1 MTALLLAQTNLTTGD
16 LVAFSFPFTDRGSK
30 TRTCAIVHYDHVSN
44 ELVVAYGT
52 SNLDLR
58 ANPKYALVVQS
69 TDALA
74 RAGLH
79 RPTRLQIDRR
89 IRVDLNDRRFI
100 KDHLIETA
108 RLGSLSTDE
117 TQQLINCYAAL
128 PAVAKD
134 AERVGIHPKPS
145 RRGGRRRAAFLGRR
159 LASQQLGDRDEG
171 SGRTRGLI

>member
-1 MTALLLAQTNLTTGD
+1 MTILLPAQTNLTTGD
-16 LVAFSFPFTDRGSK
+16 LVAFSFPFSDRGSK
-30 TRTCAIVHYDHVSN
+30 TRTCAIVHHDHASN

-74 RAGLH
+74 QAGLH
-79 RPTRLQIDRR
+79 QPTRLQIDRR

-100 KDHLIETA
+100 QNRLIGTA
-108 RLGSLSTDE
+108 RLGSLSSDAM
-117 TQQLINCYAAL
+117 QQLIDCYAAL
-128 PAVAKD
+128 PIVAED
-134 AERVGIHPKPS
+134 DERVGIHPKPS

-159 LASQQLGDRDEG
+159 PLTATS
-171 SGRTRGLI
+171 